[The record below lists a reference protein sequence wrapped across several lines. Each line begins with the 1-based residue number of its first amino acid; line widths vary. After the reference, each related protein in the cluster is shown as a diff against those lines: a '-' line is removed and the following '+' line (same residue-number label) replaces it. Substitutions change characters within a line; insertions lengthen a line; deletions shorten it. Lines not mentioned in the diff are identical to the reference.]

1 MNKKLLLSALL
12 VATQNLNI
20 VAQQNNE
27 PSELGVDVMITDNQL
42 EISINFNESFRWE
55 NTKYDSIK
63 KFDMRD
69 GGKMPHTINFDDSNN
84 LRWRQTDVVFIGTY
98 QIKQISAEELLTQYI
113 EKHGGFGE
121 SRGRHQIGEVETLL
135 GTKFQVEWTKLNYY
149 SDNFSVLV

>member
-55 NTKYDSIK
+55 NSKYDSIK
-63 KFDMRD
+63 KFDMR
-69 GGKMPHTINFDDSNN
+69 GG
-84 LRWRQTDVVFIGTY
+84 G
-98 QIKQISAEELLTQYI
+98 
-113 EKHGGFGE
+113 
-121 SRGRHQIGEVETLL
+121 
-135 GTKFQVEWTKLNYY
+135 
-149 SDNFSVLV
+149 